1 MPNTPDDD
9 EDDPVSQHRWQKYL
23 DLTPFVEVELIA
35 VDTDEDETFWMPMVP
50 DDEDI
55 AEVAV
60 AEAELE
66 VGTLWMP
73 IPLEEAAAA
82 EVGDELWLCWPF
94 VPVELVLPPD
104 QGSVRTL
111 KTTGSWRG

>member
-1 MPNTPDDD
+1 
-9 EDDPVSQHRWQKYL
+9 
-23 DLTPFVEVELIA
+23 
-35 VDTDEDETFWMPMVP
+35 MPMVP

-82 EVGDELWLCWPF
+82 EVGDELWLC
-94 VPVELVLPPD
+94 
-104 QGSVRTL
+104 
-111 KTTGSWRG
+111 